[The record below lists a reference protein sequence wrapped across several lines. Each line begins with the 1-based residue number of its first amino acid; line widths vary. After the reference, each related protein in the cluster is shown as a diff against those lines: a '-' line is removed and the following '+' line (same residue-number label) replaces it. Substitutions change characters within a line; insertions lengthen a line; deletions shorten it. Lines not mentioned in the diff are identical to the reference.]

1 MPEKSSR
8 SSVASTS
15 SSSPELSCILCI
27 EHTTDGLI
35 ATCLGKLVNFPSALI
50 SLIGTHTGSRS
61 TNLNTQINAHK
72 RYLWQY
78 LHISI
83 YIMMV
88 ILYFR
93 WNKSGQKWPKV
104 VQNGFKWPNM
114 AQNDPK
120 WPKQLKWPKDAQ
132 SCPKWPKVAQTLEY
146 LDDPKWPKILAS
158 HHSPKNSKNTFF
170 GHPVYIH

>member
-15 SSSPELSCILCI
+15 SSSPELSCTVCI
-27 EHTTDGLI
+27 EHTTDGCI

-93 WNKSGQKWPKV
+93 WNKSGPKRP
-104 VQNGFKWPNM
+104 KM
-114 AQNDPK
+114 AQSGPEWSKLDSSDPT
-120 WPKQLKWPKDAQ
+120 WPKDAQ
-132 SCPKWPKVAQTLEY
+132 SCPKWPKVAQTLREY
-146 LDDPKWPKILAS
+146 LDGPKWPKILVS
-158 HHSPKNSKNTFF
+158 HHSPQNSKNTFF